1 MADDPLRK
9 KLDEVV
15 GTRYDERG
23 EPWRLPWLRKSVRK
37 WLAGAVLAVLMA
49 IAIWRVLD
57 HYLVA
62 AHQNPRQDQRPVIIQ
77 ILPAR

>member
-1 MADDPLRK
+1 MEEDNVRK

-23 EPWRLPWLRKSVRK
+23 EPWRVPWIHRSLRK

-49 IAIWRVLD
+49 LAIWRILD

-62 AHQNPRQDQRPVIIQ
+62 AHERPREDHRPVIID
-77 ILPAR
+77 ILPGK